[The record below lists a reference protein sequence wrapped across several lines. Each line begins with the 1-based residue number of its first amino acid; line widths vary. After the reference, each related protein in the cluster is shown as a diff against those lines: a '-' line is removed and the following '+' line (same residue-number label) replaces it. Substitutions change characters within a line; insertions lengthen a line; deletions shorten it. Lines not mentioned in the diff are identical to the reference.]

1 ALGGGMHGM
10 CPAHPPFRAT
20 GTIAVIMRVI
30 EETPRP
36 IREVNPDIPDWL
48 EAIIAK
54 LHAKKPED
62 RFQTAKELADLL
74 EQHLA
79 HLQQPNVVPR
89 PAPVAVPS
97 VPAKTAV
104 SERVW
109 RQLLDARDYRRRLV
123 QQGSILAGTLL
134 IFMAIM
140 QPDFRVLFFL
150 GLAPLIIAGL
160 VKQRFEV
167 QYKGRRL
174 RLVNSVYEAERL
186 YVDGTL
192 LASGGFGRLVEL
204 RATIPEGAGAG
215 DQIRATAFAGV
226 FSFGCRIFVA
236 ETVVPAQVINP
247 SVAPNA
253 GPDAVPAPLLARG
266 RRGSRWTTFF
276 WFALAI
282 AALVVVGGVDVE
294 TGPGEM

>member
-1 ALGGGMHGM
+1 L
-10 CPAHPPFRAT
+10 
-20 GTIAVIMRVI
+20 
-30 EETPRP
+30 
-36 IREVNPDIPDWL
+36 
-48 EAIIAK
+48 
-54 LHAKKPED
+54 
-62 RFQTAKELADLL
+62 
-74 EQHLA
+74 
-79 HLQQPNVVPR
+79 
-89 PAPVAVPS
+89 
-97 VPAKTAV
+97 
-104 SERVW
+104 
-109 RQLLDARDYRRRLV
+109 
-123 QQGSILAGTLL
+123 
-134 IFMAIM
+134 

-236 ETVVPAQVINP
+236 ETAVPAQVINP

-253 GPDAVPAPLLARG
+253 GPDAVPAPFLARG

-276 WFALAI
+276 WFGLAI

-294 TGPGEM
+294 TGPGEMNLRHDFANLVALALIGNSLFFALRRGPAPSPPVDSPVRRPQAHAATPTPR

>member
-1 ALGGGMHGM
+1 
-10 CPAHPPFRAT
+10 
-20 GTIAVIMRVI
+20 
-30 EETPRP
+30 
-36 IREVNPDIPDWL
+36 
-48 EAIIAK
+48 
-54 LHAKKPED
+54 
-62 RFQTAKELADLL
+62 
-74 EQHLA
+74 
-79 HLQQPNVVPR
+79 
-89 PAPVAVPS
+89 
-97 VPAKTAV
+97 
-104 SERVW
+104 
-109 RQLLDARDYRRRLV
+109 
-123 QQGSILAGTLL
+123 
-134 IFMAIM
+134 
-140 QPDFRVLFFL
+140 
-150 GLAPLIIAGL
+150 
-160 VKQRFEV
+160 
-167 QYKGRRL
+167 
-174 RLVNSVYEAERL
+174 ERL

-236 ETVVPAQVINP
+236 ETAVPAQVINP

-294 TGPGEM
+294 TGPGEMNLRHDFANLVALALIGNSLFFALRRGPAPSPPVDSPVRRPQAHAATPTPRRWLLVAALLLAPVVIAGNLVFGGISELLFGSVLVPGAGLTLTGLLIFILFVGRVTAKTGPLTPQPAGRKLYHRSALFLLLFFVVWCAFQLEPNIAGYLDDRGRLELVPQ